1 MKITPL
7 EIRQKTFEKNLRGY
21 DKDEVNAFMTTMS
34 QEWEKILEELKDA
47 RIKLE
52 SAEKEVAKLREVET
66 TLYKT
71 LKTAEETGNNIMEQ
85 ANRAAGLQIREAQL
99 QAEGLIYES
108 RNKAKSIVED
118 SEITAQKIFDELEA
132 KMKEMIIEFRGL
144 MQHKDH
150 FSSDLIR
157 MAGELNDRAER
168 AKKLNE
174 GFNPEQFL
182 ARVKKEIFSTSEEP
196 KRAEIFPEKPTAHE
210 KSQGS
215 FFDEIG

>member
-21 DKDEVNAFMTTMS
+21 DKDEVNAFLSTMS

-47 RIKLE
+47 RIRLE

-71 LKTAEETGNNIMEQ
+71 LKTAEETGKNIMDQ
-85 ANRAAGLQIREAQL
+85 ANRAADLQIREAQL

-108 RNKAKSIVED
+108 KNKAKAIVEEAEVT
-118 SEITAQKIFDELEA
+118 SQKILDDLEA
-132 KMKEMIIEFRGL
+132 RMKEIIQEYKGL
-144 MQHKDH
+144 IHQKDQ

-157 MAGELNDRAER
+157 MAGEINDRAER
-168 AKKLNE
+168 VKKLND
-174 GFNPEQFL
+174 GFHPEQYL
-182 ARVKKEIFSTSEEP
+182 AKVKKEIFSAAEEP
-196 KRAEIFPEKPTAHE
+196 TPTEQKVEKPVTGE
-210 KSQGS
+210 NNQGS